1 MRAFGALGRPINR
14 HWKDECHVVE
24 MLHPKIFDLMV
35 YLGDIDTHALGQAHV
50 SQQSDY
56 DLGLSELQQR
66 RFPEKPRRFGLRFV
80 QADADIAE
88 KIGLVSEIRAQLC
101 PETGSLPPR
110 GRQAEDRTEAQ
121 MIVA

>member
-1 MRAFGALGRPINR
+1 MRWHRKSPGIFGFDRNPMIADPVLSALEY
-14 HWKDECHVVE
+14 H
-24 MLHPKIFDLMV
+24 
-35 YLGDIDTHALGQAHV
+35 
-50 SQQSDY
+50 S
-56 DLGLSELQQR
+56 
-66 RFPEKPRRFGLRFV
+66 FPEKPRRFGLRFV

-110 GRQAEDRTEAQ
+110 CRQAEDPTEAQ

>member
-1 MRAFGALGRPINR
+1 VL
-14 HWKDECHVVE
+14 
-24 MLHPKIFDLMV
+24 
-35 YLGDIDTHALGQAHV
+35 Q
-50 SQQSDY
+50 SQ
-56 DLGLSELQQR
+56 

>member
-1 MRAFGALGRPINR
+1 MAAPKSVNLGPVELRSQTQNPNRADPADARSWSSPRPP
-14 HWKDECHVVE
+14 
-24 MLHPKIFDLMV
+24 L
-35 YLGDIDTHALGQAHV
+35 
-50 SQQSDY
+50 QSDC
-56 DLGLSELQQR
+56 DLGLSLLQQQ
-66 RFPEKPRRFGLRFV
+66 RFPEKPRRFGVRFV